1 MKKSIFA
8 VGLIL
13 VFTGLVYLQTA
24 TPAASSGQKQL
35 TPAQK
40 RLRYLTRQL
49 NLSEVQQQ
57 QIGAIL
63 DKGEREMEAAKLN
76 HGPRPQQRQERVNE
90 IFQQTQERVKT
101 QLTPEQ
107 QQEYQQIITGKW
119 KDRPE
124 ASEVPTPAQPVSL
137 EAASPAQH

>member
-13 VFTGLVYLQTA
+13 VLTGLVYSQTV

-124 ASEVPTPAQPVSL
+124 ASEVPTPVSQ
-137 EAASPAQH
+137 EAASSAQH